1 MTSNRNYSNIVHERR
16 ALLMVHKMVKSK
28 ANGTSIRDWLEMLG
42 WLGFD
47 FVAAG
52 QLMSCKKIILAGKIY
67 YSWWDFLV

>member
-1 MTSNRNYSNIVHERR
+1 
-16 ALLMVHKMVKSK
+16 MVHKMVKSK